1 MDLIFKYDFVTS
13 CICHL
18 ENIDLLRYAE
28 SSKCWDNLLDN
39 VKKNH
44 INKYHWRCH
53 QKNSPLWGSS
63 QADGGRY
70 KFFKILIFTW
80 KCMSYSWQQIMVAV
94 FLDVTGLI
102 YFSENTSQIF
112 QVWVVRVCLLLLEV
126 KIVDSS
132 VCNSSSLTNPVSQEH
147 YCTSTCSRG
156 VLVVF
161 YFFIQNIKNMCSQRS
176 RFNNTNSR
184 YFFTKNILIKRS

>member
-1 MDLIFKYDFVTS
+1 M
-13 CICHL
+13 
-18 ENIDLLRYAE
+18 
-28 SSKCWDNLLDN
+28 SSK
-39 VKKNH
+39 KF
-44 INKYHWRCH
+44 
-53 QKNSPLWGSS
+53 PLWGSS
-63 QADGGRY
+63 QAHGGRY

-112 QVWVVRVCLLLLEV
+112 QVWVVRVCLLVLEV

-176 RFNNTNSR
+176 RFNNTNNR